1 MPGNH
6 ALLAP
11 SSSERW
17 INCPPSA
24 KENAV
29 QQDTSSSY
37 AQQGTDAHA
46 LCEYKV
52 KKALGHR
59 VRDPTE
65 DLTYFDEEMAECSD
79 TYCEFVMEQVETAKQ
94 NCSDPLVLVEQR
106 LDFTRWVAES
116 FGTADCIIVADGM
129 LTVIDFKY
137 GLGILVEAEENPQM
151 RMYALGALNLF
162 ESLYDIQTVRM
173 IIFQPRRDNISIAE
187 ISKEELLEW
196 AEKILVPAAA
206 LAANGEG
213 EYKAGKHCQFC
224 KVKATCRKRAEY
236 NLQMAQYD
244 FAVPDTLSDDEISM
258 ILNRADT
265 FIGWVNDVKTYAL
278 EQAISGKEFPGYK
291 IVEGRSNRRYT
302 NDDAVAAVVTDA
314 GYDPFEKKLMGVT
327 AMTKLLGK
335 KKFDTLLGSLIPIPI
350 NGKRGIPQQK
360 ILKSKGVFIMAKIM
374 NPTKVVTGKNTRFS
388 YLIVNEPKSIN
399 GGTPKYSVSLIIP
412 KSDTV
417 TIEKCKAAIKA
428 AYDEGQSKLKGN
440 GKSVPALKML
450 KTPLRDGDEERP
462 DDPAYADSYFI
473 NANSATKPGVVD
485 ADCQPILD
493 TSELYSGIYGRASI
507 NFYTFNTNGNR
518 GIACGLNNL
527 QKLRDGEPLGG
538 KSRAEDDFAD
548 DDDDDFLS

>member
-335 KKFDTLLGSLIPIPI
+335 KKFYTLLSSLIEKPQ
-350 NGKRGIPQQK
+350 GKPTLVPDSDKRK
-360 ILKSKGVFIMAKIM
+360 AW
-374 NPTKVVTGKNTRFS
+374 NPT
-388 YLIVNEPKSIN
+388 
-399 GGTPKYSVSLIIP
+399 
-412 KSDTV
+412 
-417 TIEKCKAAIKA
+417 
-428 AYDEGQSKLKGN
+428 
-440 GKSVPALKML
+440 
-450 KTPLRDGDEERP
+450 
-462 DDPAYADSYFI
+462 
-473 NANSATKPGVVD
+473 
-485 ADCQPILD
+485 
-493 TSELYSGIYGRASI
+493 
-507 NFYTFNTNGNR
+507 
-518 GIACGLNNL
+518 
-527 QKLRDGEPLGG
+527 
-538 KSRAEDDFAD
+538 AEDFKE
-548 DDDDDFLS
+548 

>member
-11 SSSERW
+11 SSSAMWLE
-17 INCPPSA
+17 CTPSA
-24 KENAV
+24 MKNAAV
-29 QQDTSSSY
+29 ADTSSSY
-37 AQQGTDAHA
+37 AQQGTDAHT

-187 ISKEELLEW
+187 ITKEELLEW
-196 AEKILVPAAA
+196 AEKILVPAAV

-224 KVKATCRKRAEY
+224 KVKATCRK
-236 NLQMAQYD
+236 
-244 FAVPDTLSDDEISM
+244 
-258 ILNRADT
+258 RADT

-335 KKFDTLLGSLIPIPI
+335 KKFDTLLGSLIEKPK
-350 NGKRGIPQQK
+350 GKPTLVPDSDKRK
-360 ILKSKGVFIMAKIM
+360 AW
-374 NPTKVVTGKNTRFS
+374 NPT
-388 YLIVNEPKSIN
+388 
-399 GGTPKYSVSLIIP
+399 
-412 KSDTV
+412 
-417 TIEKCKAAIKA
+417 
-428 AYDEGQSKLKGN
+428 
-440 GKSVPALKML
+440 
-450 KTPLRDGDEERP
+450 
-462 DDPAYADSYFI
+462 
-473 NANSATKPGVVD
+473 
-485 ADCQPILD
+485 
-493 TSELYSGIYGRASI
+493 
-507 NFYTFNTNGNR
+507 
-518 GIACGLNNL
+518 
-527 QKLRDGEPLGG
+527 
-538 KSRAEDDFAD
+538 AEDFKE
-548 DDDDDFLS
+548 

>member
-11 SSSERW
+11 SSSAMWLE
-17 INCPPSA
+17 CTPSA
-24 KENAV
+24 MKNAAV
-29 QQDTSSSY
+29 ADTSSSY
-37 AQQGTDAHA
+37 AQQGTDAHK

-106 LDFTRWVAES
+106 LDFTRWVAEN

-187 ISKEELLEW
+187 ITKEELLEW
-196 AEKILVPAAA
+196 AEKILVPAAV

-302 NDDAVAAVVTDA
+302 NGDAVVAVVTDA

-335 KKFDTLLGSLIPIPI
+335 KKFDTLLSSLIEKPQ
-350 NGKRGIPQQK
+350 GKPTLVPDSDKRK
-360 ILKSKGVFIMAKIM
+360 AW
-374 NPTKVVTGKNTRFS
+374 NPT
-388 YLIVNEPKSIN
+388 
-399 GGTPKYSVSLIIP
+399 
-412 KSDTV
+412 
-417 TIEKCKAAIKA
+417 
-428 AYDEGQSKLKGN
+428 
-440 GKSVPALKML
+440 
-450 KTPLRDGDEERP
+450 
-462 DDPAYADSYFI
+462 
-473 NANSATKPGVVD
+473 
-485 ADCQPILD
+485 
-493 TSELYSGIYGRASI
+493 
-507 NFYTFNTNGNR
+507 
-518 GIACGLNNL
+518 
-527 QKLRDGEPLGG
+527 
-538 KSRAEDDFAD
+538 AEDFKE
-548 DDDDDFLS
+548 

>member
-17 INCPPSA
+17 INCTPSA

-187 ISKEELLEW
+187 ITKEELLEW
-196 AEKILVPAAA
+196 AEKILVPAAV
-206 LAANGEG
+206 LAANGGG

-224 KVKATCRKRAEY
+224 KVKATCRRRAEY

-302 NDDAVAAVVTDA
+302 NGDAVAAVVTDA

-335 KKFDTLLGSLIPIPI
+335 KKFDTLLSSLIEKPQGKPTLVPESDKRPAWTI
-350 NGKRGIPQQK
+350 NDFQEDRMLWK
-360 ILKSKGVFIMAKIM
+360 ILF
-374 NPTKVVTGKNTRFS
+374 
-388 YLIVNEPKSIN
+388 
-399 GGTPKYSVSLIIP
+399 
-412 KSDTV
+412 
-417 TIEKCKAAIKA
+417 
-428 AYDEGQSKLKGN
+428 
-440 GKSVPALKML
+440 
-450 KTPLRDGDEERP
+450 
-462 DDPAYADSYFI
+462 
-473 NANSATKPGVVD
+473 
-485 ADCQPILD
+485 
-493 TSELYSGIYGRASI
+493 
-507 NFYTFNTNGNR
+507 
-518 GIACGLNNL
+518 
-527 QKLRDGEPLGG
+527 
-538 KSRAEDDFAD
+538 
-548 DDDDDFLS
+548 

>member
-1 MPGNH
+1 MLGNH

-106 LDFTRWVAES
+106 LDFTRWVSES
-116 FGTADCIIVADGM
+116 FGTADCIIVADGT

-137 GLGILVEAEENPQM
+137 GLGILVEAENNSQM

-187 ISKEELLEW
+187 ITKEELLEW
-196 AEKILVPAAA
+196 AEKILVPAAV

-224 KVKATCRKRAEY
+224 KVKATCRKRRLAHFF
-236 NLQMAQYD
+236 QH
-244 FAVPDTLSDDEISM
+244 ISSCLT
-258 ILNRADT
+258 I
-265 FIGWVNDVKTYAL
+265 
-278 EQAISGKEFPGYK
+278 
-291 IVEGRSNRRYT
+291 
-302 NDDAVAAVVTDA
+302 
-314 GYDPFEKKLMGVT
+314 
-327 AMTKLLGK
+327 
-335 KKFDTLLGSLIPIPI
+335 
-350 NGKRGIPQQK
+350 
-360 ILKSKGVFIMAKIM
+360 
-374 NPTKVVTGKNTRFS
+374 RF
-388 YLIVNEPKSIN
+388 
-399 GGTPKYSVSLIIP
+399 
-412 KSDTV
+412 
-417 TIEKCKAAIKA
+417 
-428 AYDEGQSKLKGN
+428 
-440 GKSVPALKML
+440 
-450 KTPLRDGDEERP
+450 
-462 DDPAYADSYFI
+462 
-473 NANSATKPGVVD
+473 
-485 ADCQPILD
+485 
-493 TSELYSGIYGRASI
+493 
-507 NFYTFNTNGNR
+507 
-518 GIACGLNNL
+518 
-527 QKLRDGEPLGG
+527 
-538 KSRAEDDFAD
+538 
-548 DDDDDFLS
+548 

>member
-1 MPGNH
+1 MPDNH

-37 AQQGTDAHA
+37 AQQGTDAHT

-79 TYCEFVMEQVETAKQ
+79 AYCEFVMEQVETAKQ

-106 LDFTRWVAES
+106 LDFTRWVSES

-335 KKFDTLLGSLIPIPI
+335 KKFDTLLSSLIEKPQGTPTLVPDSD
-350 NGKRGIPQQK
+350 KRK
-360 ILKSKGVFIMAKIM
+360 AW
-374 NPTKVVTGKNTRFS
+374 NPT
-388 YLIVNEPKSIN
+388 
-399 GGTPKYSVSLIIP
+399 
-412 KSDTV
+412 
-417 TIEKCKAAIKA
+417 
-428 AYDEGQSKLKGN
+428 
-440 GKSVPALKML
+440 
-450 KTPLRDGDEERP
+450 
-462 DDPAYADSYFI
+462 
-473 NANSATKPGVVD
+473 
-485 ADCQPILD
+485 
-493 TSELYSGIYGRASI
+493 
-507 NFYTFNTNGNR
+507 
-518 GIACGLNNL
+518 
-527 QKLRDGEPLGG
+527 
-538 KSRAEDDFAD
+538 AEDFKETLNKSTVEKANR
-548 DDDDDFLS
+548 

>member
-37 AQQGTDAHA
+37 AQQGTDAHT

-106 LDFTRWVAES
+106 LDFTRWVSES

-335 KKFDTLLGSLIPIPI
+335 KKFDTLLSSLIEKPQ
-350 NGKRGIPQQK
+350 GKPTLVPDSDKRK
-360 ILKSKGVFIMAKIM
+360 AW
-374 NPTKVVTGKNTRFS
+374 NPT
-388 YLIVNEPKSIN
+388 
-399 GGTPKYSVSLIIP
+399 
-412 KSDTV
+412 
-417 TIEKCKAAIKA
+417 
-428 AYDEGQSKLKGN
+428 
-440 GKSVPALKML
+440 
-450 KTPLRDGDEERP
+450 
-462 DDPAYADSYFI
+462 
-473 NANSATKPGVVD
+473 
-485 ADCQPILD
+485 
-493 TSELYSGIYGRASI
+493 
-507 NFYTFNTNGNR
+507 
-518 GIACGLNNL
+518 
-527 QKLRDGEPLGG
+527 
-538 KSRAEDDFAD
+538 AEDFKETLNKSTVEKANR
-548 DDDDDFLS
+548 

>member
-37 AQQGTDAHA
+37 AQQGTDAHT

-187 ISKEELLEW
+187 ITKEELLEW
-196 AEKILVPAAA
+196 AEKILVPAAV

-314 GYDPFEKKLMGVT
+314 GYDHFDDYWHTAYGEKLMGVT

-335 KKFDTLLGSLIPIPI
+335 KKFDTLLGSLIEKPK
-350 NGKRGIPQQK
+350 GKPTLVPDSDKRK
-360 ILKSKGVFIMAKIM
+360 AW
-374 NPTKVVTGKNTRFS
+374 NPT
-388 YLIVNEPKSIN
+388 
-399 GGTPKYSVSLIIP
+399 
-412 KSDTV
+412 
-417 TIEKCKAAIKA
+417 
-428 AYDEGQSKLKGN
+428 
-440 GKSVPALKML
+440 
-450 KTPLRDGDEERP
+450 
-462 DDPAYADSYFI
+462 
-473 NANSATKPGVVD
+473 
-485 ADCQPILD
+485 
-493 TSELYSGIYGRASI
+493 
-507 NFYTFNTNGNR
+507 
-518 GIACGLNNL
+518 
-527 QKLRDGEPLGG
+527 
-538 KSRAEDDFAD
+538 AEDFKE
-548 DDDDDFLS
+548 